1 MGAGPR
7 RACSSSPRVLM
18 TNEPTIVSLLASAT
32 EIVCGLGLRH
42 RLIGRSHECDYPEDV
57 ADLPVLSAP
66 KVDINSASG
75 EIDRQV
81 REVVR
86 DGLSVYDIRVDELER
101 LQPDL
106 IVTQD
111 QCEVCAVSLTDVEGA
126 LCQVTL
132 KDTKICTLHPNNIDD
147 VTADFQ
153 QVADAS
159 GVPERGRELVNA
171 FTRRLADIEQ
181 RSAGLSSRPRV
192 AMIEWMDPVMVAGGW
207 IPELVRVAG
216 GEPVIVES
224 PEAFK
229 TVEWSEIAAADPDV
243 VVILPC
249 GYDLSKTLGE
259 LEDDVLAVALESV
272 PAVRRGKCYVADGN
286 AYFNRPGP
294 RLADSAEMLAA
305 LLHPDLFPDALAR
318 YRDCFTV
325 WTRD

>member
-1 MGAGPR
+1 
-7 RACSSSPRVLM
+7 M
-18 TNEPTIVSLLASAT
+18 TSEPTIVSLLASAT
-32 EIVCGLGLRH
+32 EIISALDLRY
-42 RLIGRSHECDYPEDV
+42 RLIGRSHECDYPSDV
-57 ADLPVLSAP
+57 AALPVLSAP
-66 KVDINSASG
+66 KVDPSASSK

-81 REVVR
+81 RDVVR
-86 DGLSVYDIRVDELER
+86 DGLSVYDIRIAELER
-101 LQPDL
+101 LKPDL

-153 QVADAS
+153 RVADAS
-159 GVPERGRELVNA
+159 GVPERGRALVDA

-181 RSAGLSSRPRV
+181 RTAALSSRPRV

-229 TVEWSEIAAADPDV
+229 TVEWAEIAAADPDV

-249 GYDLSKTLGE
+249 GYDLSQTLGE
-259 LEDDVLAVALESV
+259 LDDDVLAVALESV
-272 PAVRRGKCYVADGN
+272 PAVRRGKCYAADGN

-294 RLADSAEMLAA
+294 RLADSAEMLGAV
-305 LLHPDLFPDALAR
+305 LHPDLFSDAVAG
-318 YRDCFTV
+318 YRDCFAK
-325 WTRD
+325 WPQD

>member
-1 MGAGPR
+1 
-7 RACSSSPRVLM
+7 M

-57 ADLPVLSAP
+57 ADLPVLSAT
-66 KVDINSASG
+66 KVDISSASG

-86 DGLSVYDIRVDELER
+86 DGLSVYDIRIDELQR
-101 LQPDL
+101 LRPDL

-132 KDTKICTLHPNNIDD
+132 KDTKICTLHPNNIAD
-147 VTADFQ
+147 VTADFRR
-153 QVADAS
+153 VADAS
-159 GVPERGRELVNA
+159 GVPERGRDLVNA
-171 FTRRLADIEQ
+171 FTRRLADVEQ

-207 IPELVRVAG
+207 IPKLVRVAG

-272 PAVRRGKCYVADGN
+272 PAVRRGQCYVADGN

-294 RLADSAEMLAA
+294 RLADSAELLAA
-305 LLHPDLFPDALAR
+305 LLHPDLFPDAAR
-318 YRDCFTV
+318 RYDGAFERCV
-325 WTRD
+325 G

>member
-1 MGAGPR
+1 MT
-7 RACSSSPRVLM
+7 SP
-18 TNEPTIVSLLASAT
+18 PTIVSLLASAT
-32 EIVCGLGLRH
+32 EIISALDLRH
-42 RLIGRSHECDYPEDV
+42 RLIGRSHECDYPSDV
-57 ADLPVLSAP
+57 AALPVLSAP
-66 KVDINSASG
+66 KVDPSTSSK

-81 REVVR
+81 RDVIR
-86 DGLSVYDIRVDELER
+86 DGLSVYDIRIAELER
-101 LQPDL
+101 LKPDL

-153 QVADAS
+153 KVADAS
-159 GVPERGRELVNA
+159 GVPERGRELIDA
-171 FTRRLADIEQ
+171 FAQRLADIEQ
-181 RSAGLSSRPRV
+181 RTAGLASRPRV
-192 AMIEWMDPVMVAGGW
+192 AMIEWVDPVMVAGGW

-224 PEAFK
+224 PAAFK

-249 GYDLSKTLGE
+249 GYELSKTLGE
-259 LEDDVLAVALESV
+259 LDDEVLAAALGSV
-272 PAVRRGKCYVADGN
+272 PAVRRGKCFVADGN

-294 RLADSAEMLAA
+294 RLADSAEMLGA

-318 YRDCFTV
+318 YGDCFAT
-325 WTRD
+325 WPSN